1 MVFQY
6 SLNQIYQP
14 ESLTFNALLAMYFSR
29 SSHLPDLPALL
40 TFLFYSFRPSP
51 LPFLTQ
57 LSFEAFIKSP
67 FSFHTPCE
75 QVCDCSVKSLR
86 GKGPTEQK
94 ALPNRWRYCLRGQ
107 MVAFWPL
114 WRNRCR
120 RANGVQMNQCLSLCW
135 VVWVGAHMPLCVSM
149 CSCRCWGVSGGLWVS
164 SCPLRHLAALF
175 GPKQLPQQGLSS
187 SPQCLA
193 LWALFYNPLSSSIQI
208 LIT

>member
-1 MVFQY
+1 MNVIESCSFWAAKFNKNKLDWKTQNTIKCKFKVCKSIGDFKMVFQY

-120 RANGVQMNQCLSLCW
+120 RANGVQMN
-135 VVWVGAHMPLCVSM
+135 
-149 CSCRCWGVSGGLWVS
+149 
-164 SCPLRHLAALF
+164 
-175 GPKQLPQQGLSS
+175 
-187 SPQCLA
+187 
-193 LWALFYNPLSSSIQI
+193 
-208 LIT
+208 